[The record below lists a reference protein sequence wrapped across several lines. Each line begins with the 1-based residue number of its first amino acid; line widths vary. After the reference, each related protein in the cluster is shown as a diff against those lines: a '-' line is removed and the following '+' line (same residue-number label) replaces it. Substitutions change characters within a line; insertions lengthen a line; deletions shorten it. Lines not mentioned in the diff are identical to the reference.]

1 MSRLNRIYT
10 QLSES
15 GKKTKTK
22 LSKKRSVKLNLVQEI
37 ENLRSYMEDSASEA
51 SYIVNEFAPE
61 KEDVLYKIQ
70 RDLDNI
76 IVNSEASSLGTFISD
91 LRDKLETLDDKA
103 KDLGIDPDEIY
114 DEFSEAQRELEF
126 AEQTL
131 GQWENMD
138 KEYDL
143 LFRLTNLNF

>member
-1 MSRLNRIYT
+1 VDRLNRIYT

-61 KEDVLYKIQ
+61 KEDMLYDIQ

-91 LRDKLETLDDKA
+91 LRDKLETLEDKA

-114 DEFSEAQRELEF
+114 DEFSDAQRELSD
-126 AEQTL
+126 AESTL
-131 GQWENMD
+131 GQWEDMD
-138 KEYDL
+138 KEYPL